1 VVANLSAGA
10 WQNMRR
16 NTRTISEI
24 APTGSNSFGV
34 VRLLAATLVV
44 FSHATAIVY
53 GDVVKEPLAELTG
66 HTLGWHSVNMFFC
79 LSGLLIMASM
89 ERTSSTLQFLWAR
102 FLRLYPAI
110 FALILFMF
118 GLGAM
123 MSSEPFSLF
132 TFVDLSARTLLL
144 FGDSA
149 TLPGV
154 FATNPLFDVLN
165 SPLWTLR
172 FEVFCYLFLAA
183 SFTVVAAIRNRF
195 PAFLT
200 FKAFSLAVMV
210 VCVVHM
216 NFFYDE
222 KTATIDSHLAR
233 FVFAFFIGAWV
244 WQWREALRPSLIGLV
259 AFGVLNLVLI
269 LAGIHYAPI
278 QIVMASYLALYLG
291 SLNFGALSR
300 FTDRQDFSYGVYITG
315 FPIQQI
321 IYILLPE
328 ASPVINFAVSMV
340 IALPIS
346 ALLWNV
352 IEKPALKLKAIRIDR
367 IIDLSLSGR
376 RRSPASHLK
385 TQQ

>member
-1 VVANLSAGA
+1 MLN
-10 WQNMRR
+10 

-34 VRLLAATLVV
+34 VRLLAASLVV

-53 GDVVKEPLAELTG
+53 GDAVKEPLAELTG

-110 FALILFMF
+110 IALVFFMF
-118 GLGAM
+118 GIGAM
-123 MSSEPFSLF
+123 MSSEPFSVF
-132 TFVDLSARTLLL
+132 TFVDFSARILLL

-154 FATNPLFDVLN
+154 FANNPISDTIN

-172 FEVFCYLFLAA
+172 FEVFCYLFLAL
-183 SFTVVAAIRNRF
+183 SFTVFAAIKKRV
-195 PAFLT
+195 PAFIT
-200 FKAFSLAVMV
+200 FKTFSLSVMV
-210 VCVVHM
+210 ICVVHM

-222 KTATIDSHLAR
+222 KTATIDAHMAR

-244 WQWREALRPSLIGLV
+244 WQWREVLRPSLKGLLILG
-259 AFGVLNLVLI
+259 ALNLVL
-269 LAGIHYAPI
+269 LLVGIHYAPI
-278 QIVMASYLALYLG
+278 QIVMASYLALYIG
-291 SLNFGALSR
+291 SLNLGALAR
-300 FTDRQDFSYGVYITG
+300 FTDRQDYSYGVYITG

-321 IYILLPE
+321 IYVLLPE
-328 ASPVINFAVSMV
+328 ASPVINFAIAML

-346 ALLWNV
+346 ALFWNM
-352 IEKPALKLKAIRIDR
+352 IEKPALKLKAIRIDGV
-367 IIDLSLSGR
+367 IGLLFSDKQKSLTSR
-376 RRSPASHLK
+376 LK
-385 TQQ
+385 TQQSRY

>member
-1 VVANLSAGA
+1 
-10 WQNMRR
+10 MRR
-16 NTRTISEI
+16 NARTISEI

-44 FSHATAIVY
+44 FSHATGIVY
-53 GDVVKEPLAELTG
+53 SDAVKEPLAAFTG
-66 HTLGWHSVNMFFC
+66 HTLGWHAVNMFFC

-110 FALILFMF
+110 IALIFFMF
-118 GLGAM
+118 AIGAM
-123 MSSEPFSLF
+123 MSAEPFSAF

-154 FATNPLFDVLN
+154 FASNPLADVLN

-172 FEVFCYLFLAA
+172 YEVFCYLFLAA
-183 SFTVVAAIRNRF
+183 SFTVIAAIRNRF
-195 PAFLT
+195 PTFLS
-200 FKAFSLAVMV
+200 FKTFSLIVMV

-222 KTATIDSHLAR
+222 KTATNDSHFAR

-244 WQWREALRPSLIGLV
+244 WQWRDALRPSLIGLL
-259 AFGVLNLVLI
+259 AFGALNLVL
-269 LAGIHYAPI
+269 LFFGIHYAPI
-278 QIVMASYLALYLG
+278 QIVMASYLAIYVG
-291 SLNFGALSR
+291 SLNFGALAR
-300 FTDRQDFSYGVYITG
+300 FTDRQDYSYGVYITA

-321 IYILLPE
+321 VYIELPE
-328 ASPVINFAVSMV
+328 ASPLINFAISML

-346 ALLWNV
+346 ALFWNL

-367 IIDLSLSGR
+367 VIGFLFSGR
-376 RRSPASHLK
+376 RRSPTSPLK

>member
-1 VVANLSAGA
+1 
-10 WQNMRR
+10 MRR

-24 APTGSNSFGV
+24 SPTGSNSFGV
-34 VRLLAATLVV
+34 VRLLAAILVV

-53 GDVVKEPLAELTG
+53 GDAVKEPLAELTG
-66 HTLGWHSVNMFFC
+66 HTLGWHAVNMFFC

-118 GLGAM
+118 GMGALI
-123 MSSEPFSLF
+123 SSEPFSLL

-154 FATNPLFDVLN
+154 FANNPLFDVLN

-183 SFTVVAAIRNRF
+183 SFILVASIKNRF

-200 FKAFSLAVMV
+200 FKTFSLAVMV
-210 VCVVHM
+210 ICVVHM

-244 WQWREALRPSLIGLV
+244 WQWREALRTSLTGLLLLGGLNV
-259 AFGVLNLVLI
+259 VLLVV
-269 LAGIHYAPI
+269 GIQYAPI
-278 QIVMASYLALYLG
+278 QIVMASYLALYIG
-291 SLNFGALSR
+291 SLNFGALAR
-300 FTDRQDFSYGVYITG
+300 FTDRQDYSYGLYITA
-315 FPIQQI
+315 FPIQQL

-328 ASPVINFAVSMV
+328 ASPLINFAISMLV
-340 IALPIS
+340 ALPIS
-346 ALLWNV
+346 ALFWNL
-352 IEKPALKLKAIRIDR
+352 IEKPALKLKAFRIDR
-367 IIDLSLSGR
+367 VIDLLLSGR
-376 RRSPASHLK
+376 QKSPTSHLK

>member
-1 VVANLSAGA
+1 
-10 WQNMRR
+10 MRR
-16 NTRTISEI
+16 NARTISEI
-24 APTGSNSFGV
+24 SPTGSNSFGV
-34 VRLLAATLVV
+34 VRLLAASLVV
-44 FSHATAIVY
+44 FSHATGIVY
-53 GDVVKEPLAELTG
+53 GDAVKEPLAELTG
-66 HTLGWHSVNMFFC
+66 HTLGWHAVNMFFC

-118 GLGAM
+118 GMGAL
-123 MSSEPFSLF
+123 MSSEPFSLL
-132 TFVDLSARTLLL
+132 TFIGLSARTLLL

-154 FATNPLFDVLN
+154 FANNPLFDVLN

-172 FEVFCYLFLAA
+172 FEAFCYLFLAA
-183 SFTVVAAIRNRF
+183 SFILIGSIKNRF

-200 FKAFSLAVMV
+200 FKTFSLAVMV
-210 VCVVHM
+210 ICVVHM

-244 WQWREALRPSLIGLV
+244 WQWREALRTSLTGLLLLGGLNV
-259 AFGVLNLVLI
+259 VLLVV
-269 LAGIHYAPI
+269 GIQYAPI
-278 QIVMASYLALYLG
+278 QIVMASYLALYIG
-291 SLNFGALSR
+291 SLNFGALAR
-300 FTDRQDFSYGVYITG
+300 FTDRQDYSYGLYITA

-328 ASPVINFAVSMV
+328 ASPLVNFALSMLV
-340 IALPIS
+340 ALPIS
-346 ALLWNV
+346 ALFWNL
-352 IEKPALKLKAIRIDR
+352 IEKPALKLKAFRIDR
-367 IIDLSLSGR
+367 VIDLLLSGR
-376 RRSPASHLK
+376 QKSPTSRLK

>member
-1 VVANLSAGA
+1 
-10 WQNMRR
+10 MRR
-16 NTRTISEI
+16 DSRTISQI

-53 GDVVKEPLAELTG
+53 GDAVKEPLAELTG
-66 HTLGWHSVNMFFC
+66 HTLGWHAVNMFFC

-118 GLGAM
+118 GIGAM
-123 MSSEPFSLF
+123 MSSEPFSFF
-132 TFVDLSARTLLL
+132 TLVDLSARTLLL

-183 SFTVVAAIRNRF
+183 SFATFAAFKERL
-195 PAFLT
+195 PAFLS
-200 FKAFSLAVMV
+200 FKVISLAIMIA
-210 VCVVHM
+210 CVLHM
-216 NFFYDE
+216 SFFYDE
-222 KTATIDSHLAR
+222 KTATIDQHIGR
-233 FVFAFFIGAWV
+233 FVFAFFTGACA
-244 WQWREALRPSLIGLV
+244 WQWREALRPNVVGLSLLAALNVGLIG
-259 AFGVLNLVLI
+259 AEI
-269 LAGIHYAPI
+269 YYAPI
-278 QIVMASYLALYLG
+278 QILMASYLALYIG
-291 SLNFGALSR
+291 SLNFGKIAQ
-300 FTDRQDFSYGVYITG
+300 FTDRQDYSYGVYITA

-321 IYILLPE
+321 VYIALPE
-328 ASPVINFAVSMV
+328 ASPLINFAISML
-340 IALPIS
+340 IALPVS
-346 ALLWNV
+346 ALFWNL

-367 IIDLSLSGR
+367 VIDLLVSGR
-376 RRSPASHLK
+376 QRSLTSHLK

>member
-1 VVANLSAGA
+1 
-10 WQNMRR
+10 MRR
-16 NTRTISEI
+16 DSRTISQI

-53 GDVVKEPLAELTG
+53 GDAVKEPLAELTG
-66 HTLGWHSVNMFFC
+66 HTLGWHAVNMFFC

-118 GLGAM
+118 GIGAM
-123 MSSEPFSLF
+123 MSSEPFSFF
-132 TFVDLSARTLLL
+132 TLVDLSARTLLL

-172 FEVFCYLFLAA
+172 FEVFCYFKERL
-183 SFTVVAAIRNRF
+183 
-195 PAFLT
+195 PAFLS
-200 FKAFSLAVMV
+200 FKVISLAIMIA
-210 VCVVHM
+210 CVLHM
-216 NFFYDE
+216 SFFYDE
-222 KTATIDSHLAR
+222 KTATIDQHIGR
-233 FVFAFFIGAWV
+233 FVFAFFTGACA
-244 WQWREALRPSLIGLV
+244 WQWREALRPNVVGLSLLAALNVGLIG
-259 AFGVLNLVLI
+259 AEI
-269 LAGIHYAPI
+269 YYAPI
-278 QIVMASYLALYLG
+278 QILMASYLALYIG
-291 SLNFGALSR
+291 SLNFGKIAQ
-300 FTDRQDFSYGVYITG
+300 FTDRQDYSYGVYITA

-321 IYILLPE
+321 VYIALPE
-328 ASPVINFAVSMV
+328 ASPLINFAISML
-340 IALPIS
+340 IALPVS
-346 ALLWNV
+346 ALFWNL

-367 IIDLSLSGR
+367 VIDLLVSGR
-376 RRSPASHLK
+376 QRSLTSHLK